1 MFERL
6 QKKWNVSPGRLLLIL
21 ITFALGGSATGY
33 LGKKVMPFLG
43 IESPWLYVPVYIIV
57 VTIIWPVMVLLV
69 SIPFGQFNFF
79 RSYIAKL
86 GRRMAGRGKGS
97 PEPLAVSADAQPAI
111 AVQSGEQPVPG
122 QKVVAGRTPTLPD
135 QHLSGPVVTPSMSAE
150 LPLKIAIFASGTGSN
165 AQKLLE
171 HFDTSLW
178 LPGWQDEV
186 QPGVIRLIVSNKP
199 DAGVL
204 NIARN
209 EGVPILVI
217 EKEKFF
223 RGNAYVDELKGQGI
237 DLIILAGFLWK
248 IPQALIAAYPNR
260 IINIHPALLPKYGG
274 KGFYG
279 RFVHEAVINAG
290 ETESG
295 ITIHYVDEH
304 YDHGDLIFQAKVPVA
319 PDDTPETLAK
329 KVQQLEHEHFPRVI
343 KELIQKQNRS

>member
-6 QKKWNVSPGRLLLIL
+6 QQKWNVGPGRLLLIL

-33 LGKKVMPFLG
+33 LGKKVMSFAG
-43 IESPWLYVPVYIIV
+43 IENPWLFISVYIIV
-57 VTIIWPVMVLLV
+57 VTIIWPLMVLLV

-86 GRRMAGRGKGS
+86 GRRMAGKRHAEQEAKANTAGASVLASSEKHSYS
-97 PEPLAVSADAQPAI
+97 PV
-111 AVQSGEQPVPG
+111 
-122 QKVVAGRTPTLPD
+122 
-135 QHLSGPVVTPSMSAE
+135 H
-150 LPLKIAIFASGTGSN
+150 IAIFASGAGSN
-165 AQKLLE
+165 AQRLLQYFGS
-171 HFDTSLW
+171 HVV
-178 LPGWQDEV
+178 PAAPAGK
-186 QPGVIRLIVSNKP
+186 GGIIKLIVSNKP

-204 NIARN
+204 NIARSN
-209 EGVPILVI
+209 SIPILLI

-223 RGNAYVDELKGQGI
+223 RGNAYVDELKTEHGI

-248 IPQALIAAYPNR
+248 IPPALIAAFPNR

-279 RFVHEAVINAG
+279 RFVHEAVIHAA
-290 ETESG
+290 EKESG

-304 YDHGDLIFQAKVPVA
+304 YDHGDLIFQAKVPVN

-343 KELIQKQNRS
+343 EELIQKQNRR

>member
-6 QKKWNVSPGRLLLIL
+6 QKKWKVSPGRLLLIL

-33 LGKKVMPFLG
+33 LGKKVMPFLN

-57 VTIIWPVMVLLV
+57 VTIIWPLMVLVV

-79 RSYIAKL
+79 RAYIAKL
-86 GRRMAGRGKGS
+86 GRRMTGR
-97 PEPLAVSADAQPAI
+97 
-111 AVQSGEQPVPG
+111 
-122 QKVVAGRTPTLPD
+122 R
-135 QHLSGPVVTPSMSAE
+135 SAE
-150 LPLKIAIFASGTGSN
+150 MVQQYSDNRDVNAPNQNLVSGKPKASRPMNIAILASGTGSN
-165 AQKLLE
+165 AQKLLDYFGS
-171 HFDTSLW
+171 HTTYAGNDTERSAT
-178 LPGWQDEV
+178 
-186 QPGVIRLIVSNKP
+186 IKLIVSNKA

-209 EGVPILVI
+209 NSIPILLI

-223 RGNAYVDELKGQGI
+223 RGNAYVDELREHNI

-279 RFVHEAVINAG
+279 KFVHEAVIEAG
-290 ETESG
+290 EKESG
-295 ITIHYVDEH
+295 ITIHYVDEM
-304 YDHGDLIFQAKVPVA
+304 YDHGGHIFQSKVVVS
-319 PDDTPETLAK
+319 PDDTPESLAK
-329 KVQQLEHEHFPRVI
+329 KIQQLEHEHFPRVI
-343 KELIQKQNRS
+343 EELIQKQNRS